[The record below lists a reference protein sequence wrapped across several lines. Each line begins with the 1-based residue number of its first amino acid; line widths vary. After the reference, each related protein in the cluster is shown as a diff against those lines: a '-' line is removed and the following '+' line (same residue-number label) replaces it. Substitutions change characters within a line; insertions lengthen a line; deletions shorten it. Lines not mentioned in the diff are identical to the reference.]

1 MLDCLQ
7 ITLFAGVV
15 LLAFGQEEKI
25 CSLITIYGLKT
36 ADCMAFNLTG
46 IPGDLDS
53 DLKTLNLHKNQIAI
67 LADFAFKNYSSLQNL
82 HLVNNRIKRIDNNA
96 FQNLRNL
103 QILNLESNQLNVVP
117 KYAFRPLLYMRILNL
132 NNNPITHISSDD
144 LQFLTQ
150 IETLKFEN
158 CRLEKIDP
166 LAFRPLARLYELN
179 IANNQLK
186 HLDHQLSHSFDSLT
200 VLRLYNNLWHCDCR
214 LRWLRVS
221 VQAIPNWDFGP
232 NSPICQAP
240 DLLRGVNWK
249 HLSPEKFACPSIIYS
264 LDNHQNASNVEIT
277 LGSNTS
283 IDCVAW
289 GDPDPTITWMKNG
302 KPVDLRFTSQ
312 HTFYSS
318 SQRSSEDKNVRG
330 ILSIIGAK
338 RSDEGS
344 YKCIAENSA
353 GRSEV
358 TYKVWLVEKRSS
370 TMFEQARGGRIVLTY
385 EIILGVILGCVLL
398 LGSLL
403 VCLLCVVS
411 RRQRARKI
419 VKRRKSN
426 KKHRQLL
433 NDKDVNYKS
442 DSKGSSSCDQ
452 LIGNSFEFDSD
463 KINCQLQDANISSR
477 EDKLTSPKSLKHS
490 SENLS
495 DVKLKSKTSFV
506 GRKSFFASSKKSDK
520 RKQHN
525 ASTRPDILSNQ
536 NVIALQADCGSSP
549 FARKNLKIS
558 AGECSDNL
566 RRPPS
571 KCNKSKVTQ
580 FSASTHCNNPVCN
593 KPAVKSLN
601 NRRAD
606 SEIQKSKIPN
616 SDRAPLKKILKTPSA
631 TFDKNN
637 KDEKLPKNVNQVV
650 LKSNRPPDIYAT
662 LPSRAKLEDQNN
674 SMSIPIEPANMD
686 FVQECDKFRNLQ
698 MDHASTTPAHNIEHL
713 LTYEPPGSSASN
725 VAPYHSKRFQ
735 VNSSTVRT
743 SCQATDPACYSSSPP
758 GRPQARESSN
768 MRRYRNS
775 STDVRN
781 VCDTPRNT
789 GWSTLSKRQ
798 DISSSTSLHEILT
811 PPFKKSPVIFPKQN
825 RPSGLPQLA
834 VQPRKKGDY
843 GTAV

>member
-1 MLDCLQ
+1 MVDCLQ
-7 ITLFAGVV
+7 ITLLVGVA
-15 LLAFGQEEKI
+15 LLLVFGQEERI

-53 DLKTLNLHKNQIAI
+53 DLKTLNLHKNQITI

-117 KYAFRPLLYMRILNL
+117 KYAFRPLLYLRILNL

-166 LAFRPLARLYELN
+166 LAFRPLTRLYELN
-179 IANNQLK
+179 IANNQLR

-232 NSPICQAP
+232 NSPICDAP

-264 LDNHQNASNVEIT
+264 LDSHQNASNVEIA
-277 LGSNTS
+277 LGGNTS

-289 GDPDPTITWMKNG
+289 GDPDPTIAWMKNG
-302 KPVDLRFTSQ
+302 KPVDPRLTSQ

-318 SQRSSEDKNVRG
+318 SLRSSEDKNVRG

-338 RSDEGS
+338 KSDEGS

-358 TYKVWLVEKRSS
+358 AYKVWLVEKRSS
-370 TMFEQARGGRIVLTY
+370 TMFEQEKGGKIVLTY

-433 NDKDVNYKS
+433 NDKDVNFKS
-442 DSKGSSSCDQ
+442 DSKSSSSCDQ

-463 KINCQLQDANISSR
+463 KINCQLQDANISR
-477 EDKLTSPKSLKHS
+477 EDKLTSDKSLKHS
-490 SENLS
+490 LGNLS
-495 DVKLKSKTSFV
+495 DVKLKTNTSFV
-506 GRKSFFASSKKSDK
+506 GRKSFFSSSKKSDK
-520 RKQHN
+520 GKQQN

-549 FARKNLKIS
+549 FARKNLKSS

-566 RRPPS
+566 RRPTS

-580 FSASTHCNNPVCN
+580 FSAPTHCNNPVCN
-593 KPAVKSLN
+593 KPAVKALN
-601 NRRAD
+601 NHRTTN

-616 SDRAPLKKILKTPSA
+616 SDKAPLKKILKTPSA
-631 TFDKNN
+631 TFDKNI
-637 KDEKLPKNVNQVV
+637 KDEKSTKSVNQVV

-662 LPSRAKLEDQNN
+662 LPARAKTEDQNN
-674 SMSIPIEPANMD
+674 SKYIPIEPANMD
-686 FVQECDKFRNLQ
+686 FVQGCDNFRNLQ
-698 MDHASTTPAHNIEHL
+698 LDHSSTTPAHNIEHL
-713 LTYEPPGSSASN
+713 LTYEPPSVSS
-725 VAPYHSKRFQ
+725 APYHSKRIH
-735 VNSSTVRT
+735 VDSSSAVRSS
-743 SCQATDPACYSSSPP
+743 SCQATDPACYSSSPT
-758 GRPQARESSN
+758 GRPQARESSS

-781 VCDTPRNT
+781 ACDTPRNT

-798 DISSSTSLHEILT
+798 DVSSSTSLHEILT